1 MRQAIEER
9 MNRQIEKSRTYNGMF
24 DAAVS
29 AVETAASG
37 SAVQVSDNQFSV
49 TSNTLTTYITCSDND
64 YATINVNIDY
74 QTGTGNMRRVAN
86 LNVNIDGAYEETY
99 ITCSDNDY
107 ATINV
112 NIDYQVDTGNMQRV
126 ADLNVNIDGV
136 YYEETYHSIPRAI
149 RSAVFDIVNDVIDAV
164 CGFLDD
170 QNYSDA
176 VDTDGE

>member
-24 DAAVS
+24 DAGVA
-29 AVETAASG
+29 AVETATSG

-49 TSNTLTTYITCSDND
+49 ASNTLTTYITCSDND

-74 QTGTGNMRRVAN
+74 QAG
-86 LNVNIDGAYEETY
+86 
-99 ITCSDNDY
+99 
-107 ATINV
+107 
-112 NIDYQVDTGNMQRV
+112 TGNMQRV
-126 ADLNVNIDGV
+126 ADLNVNIDGA
-136 YYEETYHSIPRAI
+136 YEETYHSIPRAI

-164 CGFLDD
+164 CGFLDN

>member
-29 AVETAASG
+29 AVETAGSG

-74 QTGTGNMRRVAN
+74 QTGTGNM
-86 LNVNIDGAYEETY
+86 
-99 ITCSDNDY
+99 
-107 ATINV
+107 
-112 NIDYQVDTGNMQRV
+112 QRV
-126 ADLNVNIDGV
+126 ADLNVNIDGA
-136 YYEETYHSIPRAI
+136 YEETYHSIPRAI

-164 CGFLDD
+164 CGFLDN

>member
-29 AVETAASG
+29 AVESAASG

-74 QTGTGNMRRVAN
+74 QTGTGNM
-86 LNVNIDGAYEETY
+86 
-99 ITCSDNDY
+99 
-107 ATINV
+107 
-112 NIDYQVDTGNMQRV
+112 QRV
-126 ADLNVNIDGV
+126 ADLNVNIDGA
-136 YYEETYHSIPRAI
+136 YEETYHSIPRAI

-164 CGFLDD
+164 CGFLDN

>member
-9 MNRQIEKSRTYNGMF
+9 MNGQIEKSRTYNGMF
-24 DAAVS
+24 DAAVT
-29 AVETAASG
+29 AVETATSG

-74 QTGTGNMRRVAN
+74 QA
-86 LNVNIDGAYEETY
+86 
-99 ITCSDNDY
+99 
-107 ATINV
+107 
-112 NIDYQVDTGNMQRV
+112 DTGNMQRV
-126 ADLNVNIDGV
+126 ADLNVNINGA
-136 YYEETYHSIPRAI
+136 YEETYHSIPRAI

-170 QNYSDA
+170 QNYGDA

>member
-74 QTGTGNMRRVAN
+74 QTGTGNMQRVAN
-86 LNVNIDGAYEETY
+86 
-99 ITCSDNDY
+99 
-107 ATINV
+107 
-112 NIDYQVDTGNMQRV
+112 
-126 ADLNVNIDGV
+126 LNVNIDGV

>member
-1 MRQAIEER
+1 MRPSIEER

-29 AVETAASG
+29 AVETAGSE
-37 SAVQVSDNQFSV
+37 SAVEVADNQYTV
-49 TSNTLTTYITCSDND
+49 TSNALTTYITCSDND

-74 QTGTGNMRRVAN
+74 QTGTGNMQRVADM
-86 LNVNIDGAYEETY
+86 NVNIDGA
-99 ITCSDNDY
+99 
-107 ATINV
+107 
-112 NIDYQVDTGNMQRV
+112 
-126 ADLNVNIDGV
+126 
-136 YYEETYHSIPRAI
+136 YEETYHSIPRAI

-164 CGFLDD
+164 CGFLDN

>member
-9 MNRQIEKSRTYNGMF
+9 MNGQIEKSRTYNGMF
-24 DAAVS
+24 DAAVT

-37 SAVQVSDNQFSV
+37 SAVQVADNQFSV

-74 QTGTGNMRRVAN
+74 QA
-86 LNVNIDGAYEETY
+86 
-99 ITCSDNDY
+99 
-107 ATINV
+107 
-112 NIDYQVDTGNMQRV
+112 DTGNMQRV
-126 ADLNVNIDGV
+126 ADLNVNINGA
-136 YYEETYHSIPRAI
+136 YEETYHSIPRAI

-170 QNYSDA
+170 QNYTDA

>member
-24 DAAVS
+24 DAAVT

-74 QTGTGNMRRVAN
+74 QAG
-86 LNVNIDGAYEETY
+86 
-99 ITCSDNDY
+99 
-107 ATINV
+107 
-112 NIDYQVDTGNMQRV
+112 TGNMQRV
-126 ADLNVNIDGV
+126 ADLNVNIDGA
-136 YYEETYHSIPRAI
+136 YEETYHSIPRAI

-164 CGFLDD
+164 CGFLDN

-176 VDTDGE
+176 VDDGE

>member
-9 MNRQIEKSRTYNGMF
+9 MNGQIEKSRTYNGMF
-24 DAAVS
+24 DAAVT
-29 AVETAASG
+29 AVETATSA
-37 SAVQVSDNQFSV
+37 SAVQVADNQFSV

-74 QTGTGNMRRVAN
+74 QAAAG
-86 LNVNIDGAYEETY
+86 
-99 ITCSDNDY
+99 
-107 ATINV
+107 
-112 NIDYQVDTGNMQRV
+112 MQRV
-126 ADLNVNIDGV
+126 ADLNVNINGT
-136 YYEETYHSIPRAI
+136 YEENYHSIPRAI

-170 QNYSDA
+170 QNYGDA

>member
-1 MRQAIEER
+1 MRPSIEER

-24 DAAVS
+24 DAGVT
-29 AVETAASG
+29 AVETATSG
-37 SAVQVSDNQFSV
+37 SAVQVADNQFSV

-74 QTGTGNMRRVAN
+74 QV
-86 LNVNIDGAYEETY
+86 
-99 ITCSDNDY
+99 DN
-107 ATINV
+107 
-112 NIDYQVDTGNMQRV
+112 GNMQRV
-126 ADLNVNIDGV
+126 ADLNVNINGA
-136 YYEETYHSIPRAI
+136 YEENYHSIPRAI

-170 QNYSDA
+170 QNYTDA

>member
-24 DAAVS
+24 DAAVT
-29 AVETAASG
+29 AVETAGSG

-74 QTGTGNMRRVAN
+74 QTGTGNM
-86 LNVNIDGAYEETY
+86 
-99 ITCSDNDY
+99 
-107 ATINV
+107 
-112 NIDYQVDTGNMQRV
+112 QRV
-126 ADLNVNIDGV
+126 ADLNVNIDGA
-136 YYEETYHSIPRAI
+136 YEETYHSIPRAI

-164 CGFLDD
+164 CGFLDN
-170 QNYSDA
+170 QNYTDA
-176 VDTDGE
+176 ADTDGE

>member
-74 QTGTGNMRRVAN
+74 QTGTGNM
-86 LNVNIDGAYEETY
+86 
-99 ITCSDNDY
+99 
-107 ATINV
+107 
-112 NIDYQVDTGNMQRV
+112 QRV

-149 RSAVFDIVNDVIDAV
+149 HSAVFDIVNDVIDAV